1 MGHFMLRRMLYALP
15 ALIAVS
21 IISFLVISIPPGDF
35 ITRTAEIRA
44 AQGDIMPLAEQEAMR
59 RAYGLDQ
66 PVALQY
72 WNWITGIVTR
82 GDFGYSFA
90 FNLPVKDVIWPRM
103 GLTIV
108 LSLASLLFIWAVA
121 IPIGIYSAV
130 RRYTVGDYV
139 ATFLGFLGLAVPN
152 FLLALA
158 AMYIA
163 FAGFGLSVGGLFSPE
178 YVEAPWSWDRVVD
191 LLGHLWLPMIV
202 LGTAGTASVIRIIRA
217 NLIDELHKPYVMA
230 ARAKGKGEF
239 ALLMKYPVRH
249 ALNPFVS
256 GQNDIFVDIVSGGTI
271 VAIVMGLQTTGPLLL
286 DALRTQDMYMAA
298 SFILMLS
305 VLVVI
310 GTLLSDLLL
319 AWLDPRVRYQQ
330 G

>member
-1 MGHFMLRRMLYALP
+1 MGLFMLRRLLYTIP
-15 ALIAVS
+15 ALIVVS
-21 IISFLVISIPPGDF
+21 LISFMVIAIPPGDF
-35 ITRTAEIRA
+35 VTRTAELRA
-44 AQGDIMPLAEQEAMR
+44 AQGDIMPMAEQEAMR

-66 PVALQY
+66 PLLVQY
-72 WNWITGIVTR
+72 GSWISGILTR
-82 GDFGYSFA
+82 GDFGYSFSY
-90 FNLPVKDVIWPRM
+90 NLPVKDVIWPRI
-103 GLTIV
+103 GLTVI
-108 LSLASLLFIWAVA
+108 LSLASLFFIWIVA

-130 RRYTVGDYV
+130 RRYTVGDYL
-139 ATFLGFLGLAVPN
+139 ATFIGFLGLAIPN

-158 AMYIA
+158 VMYLA
-163 FAGFGLSVGGLFSPE
+163 FSVFGMHVGGLYSPE
-178 YVEAPWSWDRVVD
+178 FIEAPWSWDRVMD
-191 LLGHLWLPMIV
+191 LLAHLWLPMIV

-217 NLIDELHKPYVMA
+217 NLMDELHKPYVMA
-230 ARAKGKGEF
+230 ARAKGKDEF

-286 DALRTQDMYMAA
+286 DALRNQDMYMAA

-305 VLVVI
+305 VLIVI
-310 GTLLSDLLL
+310 GTFLSDLLL
-319 AWLDPRVRYQQ
+319 AWLDPRIRHQQ

>member
-21 IISFLVISIPPGDF
+21 IIAFLVISIPPGDF
-35 ITRTAEIRA
+35 ITRTAELRA

-178 YVEAPWSWDRVVD
+178 YVEAPWSWERVVD

-217 NLIDELHKPYVMA
+217 NLIDELHKPYVTA

-319 AWLDPRVRYQQ
+319 AWLDPRIRYQQ

>member
-35 ITRTAEIRA
+35 ITRTAELRA

-178 YVEAPWSWDRVVD
+178 YVEAPWSWERVVD
-191 LLGHLWLPMIV
+191 LLGHLWLAMIV

-319 AWLDPRVRYQQ
+319 AWLDPRIRYQQ

>member
-1 MGHFMLRRMLYALP
+1 MGSFMLRRILYVIP

-21 IISFLVISIPPGDF
+21 LISFLVIAVPPGDF
-35 ITRTAEIRA
+35 VTRTAELAA

-59 RAYGLDQ
+59 RAYGLDR
-66 PVALQY
+66 PIMVQY
-72 WNWITGIVTR
+72 WNWITGVVLR
-82 GDFGYSFA
+82 GDFGYSFS
-90 FNLPVKDVIWPRM
+90 FNLPVKDVIWPRL
-103 GLTIV
+103 GLTVV
-108 LSLASLLFIWAVA
+108 LSVASLLFIWVIA

-130 RRYTVGDYV
+130 RRYSAGDYV
-139 ATFLGFLGLAVPN
+139 ATFLGFLGLAIPN

-163 FAGFGLSVGGLFSPE
+163 FAWFGINVGGLFSPE
-178 YVEAPWSWDRVVD
+178 FVEAPWSWARVLD
-191 LLGHLWLPMIV
+191 LLNHLWLPMIV
-202 LGTAGTASVIRIIRA
+202 LGTAGTASVIRVIRA
-217 NLIDELHKPYVMA
+217 NLMDELHKPYVMA

-286 DALRTQDMYMAA
+286 NALRNQDMYMAA

-305 VLVVI
+305 VLVVV

-319 AWLDPRVRYQQ
+319 AWLDPRIRHQQ

>member
-1 MGHFMLRRMLYALP
+1 MGNFMLRRMLYAIP

-108 LSLASLLFIWAVA
+108 LSLASLIFIWAVA

-130 RRYTVGDYV
+130 RRYTVGDYI

-178 YVEAPWSWDRVVD
+178 YVEAPWSWGRVID

-217 NLIDELHKPYVMA
+217 NLIDELHKLYVTA

-305 VLVVI
+305 VLVVL

-319 AWLDPRVRYQQ
+319 AWLDPRIRYQQ

>member
-1 MGHFMLRRMLYALP
+1 MGRFMLRRLLYTIP
-15 ALIAVS
+15 ALIVVS
-21 IISFLVISIPPGDF
+21 LISFMVIAIPPGDF
-35 ITRTAEIRA
+35 VTRTAELRA

-59 RAYGLDQ
+59 QAYGLDR
-66 PVALQY
+66 PLLVQY
-72 WNWITGIVTR
+72 GSWISGILTR
-82 GDFGYSFA
+82 GDFGYSFS
-90 FNLPVKDVIWPRM
+90 FNLPVKDVIWPRI
-103 GLTIV
+103 GLTVV
-108 LSLASLLFIWAVA
+108 LSLASLLFIWVVA

-130 RRYTVGDYV
+130 RRYTMGDYL
-139 ATFLGFLGLAVPN
+139 ATFIGFLGLAVPN

-158 AMYIA
+158 VMYIA
-163 FAGFGLSVGGLFSPE
+163 FTVFGMHVGGLFSPE
-178 YVEAPWSWDRVVD
+178 FIEAPWSWERVMD
-191 LLGHLWLPMIV
+191 LLAHLWLPMIV

-217 NLIDELHKPYVMA
+217 NLMDELHKPYVMA

-286 DALRTQDMYMAA
+286 DALRNQDMYMAA

-305 VLVVI
+305 VLIVI
-310 GTLLSDLLL
+310 GTFLSDLLL
-319 AWLDPRVRYQQ
+319 AWLDPRIRHQQ

>member
-1 MGHFMLRRMLYALP
+1 MGSFMLRRMLYTIP

-21 IISFLVISIPPGDF
+21 IISFMVIAIPPGDYV
-35 ITRTAEIRA
+35 TRLAEMSA
-44 AQGDIMPLAEQEAMR
+44 AAGDIMPLAEQEALR

-66 PVALQY
+66 PLMAQY
-72 WNWITGIVTR
+72 WNWITGVVTR
-82 GDFGYSFA
+82 GDFGFSFSY
-90 FNLPVKDVIWPRM
+90 NLPVRDVIWPRL
-103 GLTIV
+103 GLTVV
-108 LSLASLLFIWAVA
+108 LSLASLMFIWVVA

-130 RRYTVGDYV
+130 RRYTVGDYF
-139 ATFLGFLGLAVPN
+139 ATFIGFLGLAIPN

-158 AMYIA
+158 VMYIA
-163 FAGFGLSVGGLFSPE
+163 FAWFGQHVGGLFSPE
-178 YVEAPWSWDRVVD
+178 YVEAPWSLDRVID

-217 NLIDELHKPYVMA
+217 NLIDELHKPYVTA

-239 ALLMKYPVRH
+239 SLLMKYPVRH

-286 DALRTQDMYMAA
+286 DALRTQDMYMAS

-305 VLVVI
+305 VLVVL

-319 AWLDPRVRYQQ
+319 AWLDPRIRYQQ

>member
-1 MGHFMLRRMLYALP
+1 MGLFLLRRLLYTIP
-15 ALIAVS
+15 ALIVVS
-21 IISFLVISIPPGDF
+21 LISFMVIAIPPGDF
-35 ITRTAEIRA
+35 VTRTAELRA
-44 AQGDIMPLAEQEAMR
+44 AQGDIMPMAEQEAMR
-59 RAYGLDQ
+59 QAYGLDQ
-66 PVALQY
+66 PLLMQY
-72 WNWITGIVTR
+72 GSWITGIVTR
-82 GDFGYSFA
+82 GDFGFSFSY
-90 FNLPVKDVIWPRM
+90 NLPVKDVIWPRI
-103 GLTIV
+103 GLTVV
-108 LSLASLLFIWAVA
+108 LSLASLLFIWVVA

-130 RRYTVGDYV
+130 RRYTAGDYL
-139 ATFLGFLGLAVPN
+139 ATFIGFLGLAIPN

-158 AMYIA
+158 VMYIA
-163 FAGFGLSVGGLFSPE
+163 FSVFGMHVGGLFSPE
-178 YVEAPWSWDRVVD
+178 FVEAPWSWARVMD
-191 LLGHLWLPMIV
+191 LLAHLWLPMIV

-217 NLIDELHKPYVMA
+217 NLMDELHKPYVMA

-286 DALRTQDMYMAA
+286 DALRNQDMYMAA

-305 VLVVI
+305 VLIVI
-310 GTLLSDLLL
+310 GTFLSDLLL
-319 AWLDPRVRYQQ
+319 AWLDPRIRHQQ

>member
-108 LSLASLLFIWAVA
+108 LSLASLMFIWAVA

-130 RRYTVGDYV
+130 RRYTVGDYI

-178 YVEAPWSWDRVVD
+178 YVEAPWSWGRVID
-191 LLGHLWLPMIV
+191 MLGHLWLPMMV
-202 LGTAGTASVIRIIRA
+202 LGTAGAASVIRIIRA
-217 NLIDELHKPYVMA
+217 NLIDELHKPYVTA

-239 ALLMKYPVRH
+239 ALLMKYPARH

-305 VLVVI
+305 VLVVL

-319 AWLDPRVRYQQ
+319 AWLDPRIRYQQ